1 VYWEV
6 WDGRFGVL
14 VRQTVRVEFSPV
26 LDPRGVLGGLG
37 WKVWSTCEADSEGGV
52 LPGIRP

>member
-1 VYWEV
+1 MYWEV

-14 VRQTVRVEFSPV
+14 VRKTVRVEFSPV

>member
-1 VYWEV
+1 MEV
-6 WDGRFGVL
+6 WVL
-14 VRQTVRVEFSPV
+14 VFSVLHVSFSCVYGVSLV